1 MIGKDQTLKVILS
14 SYIAILASDA
24 VSSIVSRVVFG
35 SAVSGVLVIPSEQ
48 KALILIK
55 IALFVFL
62 TVALTTRGAFEIL
75 VADERSPFI
84 RMMMTF
90 AYGILSAGLIIST
103 ILVYISGA
111 SLIGTATASGNPIED
126 IASTSRLVQLMIQN
140 YAVWFSLPA
149 LAFVVASLFGSE
161 S

>member
-55 IALFVFL
+55 NCTLCLSYRCAYD
-62 TVALTTRGAFEIL
+62 TRS
-75 VADERSPFI
+75 V
-84 RMMMTF
+84 
-90 AYGILSAGLIIST
+90 
-103 ILVYISGA
+103 
-111 SLIGTATASGNPIED
+111 
-126 IASTSRLVQLMIQN
+126 
-140 YAVWFSLPA
+140 
-149 LAFVVASLFGSE
+149 
-161 S
+161 